1 MSKYTTSSVV
11 LKDIKTAEDIVDALV
26 ELGSQIDA
34 DNSGENGDEYLW
46 DEAKKASFENNF
58 NFLAD
63 KVVFHSSVN
72 SKKHGIKAYVDQFIK
87 EWSDRDGYYSEFNVE
102 IRKLNGDA
110 EDPNMTGIYAFSLV
124 ASYYT

>member
-11 LKDIKTAEDIVDALV
+11 LKDIKTAEDIAAALV

-46 DEAKKASFENNF
+46 AEAKKAGFENNF
-58 NFLAD
+58 DFLAN
-63 KVVFHSSVN
+63 KVVFHSSAN
-72 SKKHGIKAYVDQFIK
+72 SKKHGIKAYVDRFIK
-87 EWSDRDGYYSEFNVE
+87 EWSDRDDYYSGFDVE
-102 IRKLNGDA
+102 IKKLNGDA

-124 ASYYT
+124 ATYYS